1 MYHALCLIRNHITE
15 ALKVAVIQTHTRLEN
30 ISSSDLAQVNI
41 QFSSISKQLRPLIKS
56 IQIRSIL
63 PSYIYNFIFFFY
75 LFIIFLIVY
84 IQY

>member
-15 ALKVAVIQTHTRLEN
+15 SLKVAVIQTHTRLEN

-63 PSYIYNFIFFFY
+63 PSYILYLYCPLFFIFI
-75 LFIIFLIVY
+75 FIVVY
-84 IQY
+84 IQF